1 MDAIIFISQGDIR
14 LAINCLEST
23 YFGFNKITYDNVYR
37 ICEKPP
43 QIQIISL
50 INMCLSGSL
59 KEAVSTVLKLKGIG
73 YCNND
78 ILLTIIHVLKDMP
91 LDERLRIEMLEYT
104 SKAYM
109 ITNDGVDTDLQ
120 LLRCI
125 CDFYELSK

>member
-1 MDAIIFISQGDIR
+1 
-14 LAINCLEST
+14 
-23 YFGFNKITYDNVYR
+23 
-37 ICEKPP
+37 
-43 QIQIISL
+43 
-50 INMCLSGSL
+50 MCLDGSL
-59 KEAVSTVLKLKGIG
+59 KEAVTTVLKLKEIG

-78 ILLTIIHVLKDMP
+78 ILLTIIHVLKEMP
-91 LDERLRIEMLEYT
+91 LDERKRIEMLEYA